1 MKHRSGF
8 VNIIGNP
15 NVGKSTF
22 MNALIGQKLSIVSH
36 KAQTTRHR
44 IRGILNSKS
53 YQIVFSDTPGVIIP
67 KYKLQENMMDY
78 VYSILQ
84 DSDVL
89 VYMIEAGEKELKDL
103 ILYKKIKNTQIPL
116 IILVNKIDLKDQ
128 DFVAYEIKKW
138 SELFPLLKGGR
149 CTVCFNWKDMTA
161 TTSRYVEALAVGL
174 IPFVWGE
181 YDKNNT
187 YNIDPWQRVNS
198 FEEFKDKC
206 LELRSGYDDRLEQYR
221 KNYESILLRPAGYQ
235 KIFNE
240 KMNKGV
246 NL

>member
-1 MKHRSGF
+1 
-8 VNIIGNP
+8 
-15 NVGKSTF
+15 
-22 MNALIGQKLSIVSH
+22 
-36 KAQTTRHR
+36 
-44 IRGILNSKS
+44 
-53 YQIVFSDTPGVIIP
+53 
-67 KYKLQENMMDY
+67 
-78 VYSILQ
+78 
-84 DSDVL
+84 
-89 VYMIEAGEKELKDL
+89 
-103 ILYKKIKNTQIPL
+103 
-116 IILVNKIDLKDQ
+116 
-128 DFVAYEIKKW
+128 
-138 SELFPLLKGGR
+138 
-149 CTVCFNWKDMTA
+149 MTA

-240 KMNKGV
+240 KMNGV
-246 NL
+246 IYA